1 MKVLVVN
8 NAVPFIWG
16 GAEELARNL
25 VLALNATK
33 GVSAELMRMPFNWVP
48 NERLVD
54 EIVLNQAMHIP
65 NVDRVIALK
74 FPAYLIPH
82 QRKTLWVLHQFR
94 QAYDLRDA
102 GQSPLGND
110 PDSRAIVEA
119 IHRADNECFAACRRI
134 FTNSPVTQNRLRQY
148 NRRKSEVL
156 YPPLN
161 DEALFRPGEYGDYIF
176 AGGRVAVGKRQRMLI
191 EAMKHTKSGVRLVIA
206 GPPESDDIVRDLTE
220 LVERENL
227 SDRVTLKLALLSREE
242 IAGLVNNARAAA
254 YLPFDEDSLGYV
266 TMEAF
271 ASGKAVLTTTD
282 SGGLL
287 EIVKHQQTGFV
298 AEPTPEAVAVGLD
311 ALHDAATARS
321 YGQAAAALWQKK
333 NLTWAKT
340 VEKLLS

>member
-1 MKVLVVN
+1 MFPMST
-8 NAVPFIWG
+8 ASS
-16 GAEELARNL
+16 R
-25 VLALNATK
+25 
-33 GVSAELMRMPFNWVP
+33 
-48 NERLVD
+48 
-54 EIVLNQAMHIP
+54 
-65 NVDRVIALK
+65 LK

-227 SDRVTLKLALLSREE
+227 WDCVTLKLALLSREE
-242 IAGLVNNARAAA
+242 IAGLANNARAAA

-282 SGGLL
+282 SWWPAGDRKTPADGVRRGTDAGGCGRGAMPS
-287 EIVKHQQTGFV
+287 TMRRR
-298 AEPTPEAVAVGLD
+298 P
-311 ALHDAATARS
+311 AATERPPPRCGRRRTSPGRKPSKSCCPEYAHLPRYIRHPSADDRHRLLRAVPREAPAGRSAGRGIPGRSTARRRV
-321 YGQAAAALWQKK
+321 Q
-333 NLTWAKT
+333 
-340 VEKLLS
+340 